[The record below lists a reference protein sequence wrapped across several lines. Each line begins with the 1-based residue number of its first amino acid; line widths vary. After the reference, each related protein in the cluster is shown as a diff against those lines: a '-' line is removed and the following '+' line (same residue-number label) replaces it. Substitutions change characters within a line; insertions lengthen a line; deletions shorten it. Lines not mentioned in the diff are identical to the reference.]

1 MKIIILANRD
11 IASNYAL
18 NKLLPHLTQHNV
30 YLFLSS
36 IIGRADEKPAQLEA
50 LTLFEQALFRT
61 LETQMLATDDSTPSV
76 TSFEQ
81 INRYL
86 SQDFEELNT
95 INSTQGLD
103 KVRQLAP
110 DLIISIRYGK
120 ILKNEILQIPLHGV
134 LNLHS
139 GILPNYR
146 GVMATFWAMLHGESK
161 IGTTLHYIQ
170 DSTIDT
176 GKVVSQSCIP
186 IQEGKSYFWH
196 VLQLYHSGSRLITE
210 AVASIESNKKL
221 LTSAQESSG
230 QYFTFPDEND
240 LLKFNRQGLV
250 LFTEKDAADF
260 VKPHDSDD

>member
-18 NKLLPHLTQHNV
+18 NKLLPRLSQHNI

-36 IIGRADEKPAQLEA
+36 TIGRADEKPAQLEA
-50 LTLFEQALFRT
+50 LTLFEQALFKTIETQT
-61 LETQMLATDDSTPSV
+61 LESDDSTPIV

-81 INRYL
+81 INSYL
-86 SQDFEELNT
+86 SQDFEELNI
-95 INSTQGLD
+95 INSPQGLE
-103 KVRQLAP
+103 KIRHLAP
-110 DLIISIRYGK
+110 DLIVSIRYGK
-120 ILKNEILQIPLHGV
+120 ILKNDVLNIPMHGV

-176 GKVVSQSCIP
+176 GEIVSQSCIP
-186 IQEGKSYFWH
+186 IQNGRSYFWH
-196 VLQLYHSGSRLITE
+196 VLQLYITGTELIVD
-210 AVASIESNKKL
+210 AISSIMNNKQL
-221 LTSAQESSG
+221 NTAPQTPNG
-230 QYFTFPDEND
+230 HYFSFPKSTD
-240 LLKFNRQGLV
+240 LLKFEQQGFM
-250 LFTEKDAADF
+250 LFNKIDVASF
-260 VKPHDSDD
+260 INVKNLDD